1 LIPLI
6 RFFSQPGLQHVIT
19 LGDTFFYVNIFYY
32 LCIFY
37 YLIDFIESECAYTY
51 NPRAYFRDKDMVSK
65 EKMRLD
71 VKWATRQR
79 LQYIEIMAY
88 YTGIITRSEVAKAFG
103 MSDAA
108 ATKDLKLYSDLAPD
122 NLIYK
127 HTVFGFVPSEGFR
140 EVFADLSPAA
150 VLPMIAAN
158 LAATGGPYDDDSIYG
173 VTVETLPTPNR
184 LPDKAVLAQI
194 LRAIKA
200 HTKLEAVY
208 YSLSDRDNR
217 DPRILEPHSL
227 VNTGL
232 RWHVRAYS
240 EDTYD
245 FRDFV
250 LSRFVEAKKLEDT
263 AESSAQY
270 DDDWSEVV
278 TLRLT
283 PHPKLDT
290 QKRMSLM
297 IDYRGDNEL
306 IELTVRRALIGYVL
320 QRLSVDTTADHSLN
334 PSAYQLILVNR
345 DEIEPFASWAFHD

>member
-1 LIPLI
+1 
-6 RFFSQPGLQHVIT
+6 
-19 LGDTFFYVNIFYY
+19 
-32 LCIFY
+32 
-37 YLIDFIESECAYTY
+37 
-51 NPRAYFRDKDMVSK
+51 MVSK

-88 YTGIITRSEVAKAFG
+88 YTGVITRSDVAKAFG

-127 HTVFGFVPSEGFR
+127 HNVFGFVPSDGFR
-140 EVFADLSPAA
+140 EVFADLEPAN
-150 VLPMIAAN
+150 VLPLIAAN
-158 LAATGGPYDDDSIYG
+158 LAATGGPYEDEPIYG
-173 VTVETLPTPNR
+173 VAVDSLPIPNR
-184 LPDKAVLAQI
+184 FPDKAVLAQI

-200 HTKLEAVY
+200 RSKLQAVY
-208 YSLSDRDNR
+208 YSLTNRDNR

-232 RWHVRAYS
+232 RWHVRAYN

-250 LSRFVEAKKLEDT
+250 LSRFVEAKKLDQP
-263 AESSAQY
+263 ADSSAHY
-270 DDDWSEVV
+270 DDDWTEVI
-278 TLRLT
+278 TLQLT

-297 IDYRGDNEL
+297 IDYRGDNKL

-320 QRLSVDTTADHSLN
+320 QRLTVDTTQDHSLN
-334 PSAYQLILVNR
+334 PNAYQLALVNR
-345 DEIEPFASWAFHD
+345 DEIEPFAAWALQR